1 MLAVVISSLAL
12 LGSVFNFI
20 FRVVLAINVIILQGT
35 LLMTIRVV
43 NHTTKKGKLLVLFLL
58 LEITQLVV
66 DETLK
71 SG

>member
-20 FRVVLAINVIILQGT
+20 FRVVLAINIIILQGT
-35 LLMTIRVV
+35 LFMTSRVV
-43 NHTTKKGKLLVLFLL
+43 NHTTKKCKFLVLFLL

-66 DETLK
+66 NETLK
-71 SG
+71 SC